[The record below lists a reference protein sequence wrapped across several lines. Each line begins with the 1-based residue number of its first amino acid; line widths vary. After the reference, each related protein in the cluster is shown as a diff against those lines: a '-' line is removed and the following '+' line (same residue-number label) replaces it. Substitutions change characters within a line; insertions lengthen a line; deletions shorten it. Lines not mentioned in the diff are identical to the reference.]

1 MLLLDDDLSPVSSW
15 VRVYGAI
22 TQNGHLD
29 ACLPL
34 VQFLQ
39 VQLLGN
45 SKSNTHSFRG
55 LAQTFASASLIRHR
69 NAVLSHL
76 TTTVALGAP
85 PAPAPMQGMSANDFQ
100 ALIAALRLGQIPQA
114 PAAPGTAGTT
124 VEKRWSVN
132 LQTLLKLTH
141 CASVTELAPVW
152 NALAKG
158 PKKEEQDILQ
168 ASLDDLA
175 RNPGASTTASLTV
188 TKELHNTVVNL
199 MFWSGDIDR
208 LDEGLHLFH
217 TVYYTSTAKTSM
229 EKSNL
234 QTYDL
239 LASDGNLDLQNIPM
253 FQHIFK
259 SDWPTSYMQLDTT
272 LKSYHNLIV
281 LLLKPTHPYAAA
293 YVIFLNIITI
303 NIKSWLPFK
312 KCRRFI

>member
-1 MLLLDDDLSPVSSW
+1 MPCSFLLDDDLSPVSTW
-15 VRVYGAI
+15 VRVYSAI
-22 TQNGHLD
+22 LQNGHLD
-29 ACLPL
+29 ACRPL

-45 SKSNTHSFRG
+45 SDSNTHPFLG
-55 LAQTFASASLIRHR
+55 LAQTLASASLIRHR
-69 NAVLSHL
+69 NAVLSHM

-85 PAPAPMQGMSANDFQ
+85 LAPAPMQGMSVNDFQ

-124 VEKRWSVN
+124 IEKRWSVN

-152 NALAKG
+152 SALAKG
-158 PKKEEQDILQ
+158 PKKEEHNILQ

-208 LDEGLHLFH
+208 LDEGLHPFR
-217 TVYYTSTAKTSM
+217 TVYTSTAKTSM
-229 EKSNL
+229 DKSNL

-239 LASDGNLDLQNIPM
+239 LASVATLTCKT
-253 FQHIFK
+253 FECF
-259 SDWPTSYMQLDTT
+259 STS
-272 LKSYHNLIV
+272 
-281 LLLKPTHPYAAA
+281 
-293 YVIFLNIITI
+293 LNQTGRLHTC
-303 NIKSWLPFK
+303 S
-312 KCRRFI
+312 